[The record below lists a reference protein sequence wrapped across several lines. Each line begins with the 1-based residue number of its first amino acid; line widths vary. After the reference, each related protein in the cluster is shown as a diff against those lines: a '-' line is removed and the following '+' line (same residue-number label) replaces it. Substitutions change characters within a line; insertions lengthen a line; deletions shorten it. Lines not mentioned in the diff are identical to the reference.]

1 MPTAAPHNIS
11 LADLHAAGLR
21 LRPVEAVTIARELTL
36 RAHRGELP
44 GIPSSTV
51 LRFTNEGDTL
61 CEGPVAAGQSVER
74 AGRLLESL
82 LPGFDAPPEFRVP
95 GALRLVVAR
104 SLGTLDLPAY
114 STLDEFAD
122 AMARFG
128 ADDMRTVVGG
138 FVRTWRAAV
147 ESADVPADGATETEV
162 VTESLELTI
171 SDVRRAR
178 RATGLRLADI
188 AQRSRIPIS
197 LLRELEWGYFI
208 NWPANQDGR
217 SQLVRY
223 ARAAGLDV
231 EVVMRAVWPVLEQAV
246 RTREGAPAV
255 VEGAIVEDEPAVP
268 AADTRLVRRQPDR
281 SLETRKKLERR
292 PLWLAAL
299 AIPAL
304 LAIGFIPAA
313 WQARINDAGAA
324 PASSAAAAPPASTP
338 RPTEG
343 SSPSGPAGPGAPSV
357 QTQGGAPK
365 SDASAPSSMTTTT
378 TAPGQSPPA
387 QVLGNV
393 AGARVPVVA
402 SQRVSSTE
410 PGPSPDRAD
419 LPDAADLPDEHV
431 AFSPTFASV
440 GSAMFYHAD
449 AGDSSA
455 LMRADTDSSGAV
467 LRVTRIVDDS
477 AKNFH
482 VRPSPDGARIAFD
495 SDREGERA
503 VYIADANGKNVR
515 RISGPGFAAVPSW
528 SPDGRTLAF
537 VRAEPR
543 RPRVWNLWTS
553 DLESGDTRRLTNH
566 RVGQPWGASW
576 FPDGRRIAYSHEA
589 RLIIRSIDSG
599 EERVF
604 NTPKAGHL
612 VRTPAVSPDGSKVMF
627 QVHKDG
633 AWLLDVANGA
643 MRKVLADPTAEEF
656 TWSSDGRRVAYHS
669 RKAGGWGVWMM
680 TSR

>member
-1 MPTAAPHNIS
+1 MPTAVPHNIS

-51 LRFTNEGDTL
+51 LRFTSEGDTA

-95 GALRLVVAR
+95 GALRLIVAR

-114 STLDEFAD
+114 ATLDEFAE
-122 AMARFG
+122 AIARFG
-128 ADDMRTVVGG
+128 AADMRTIVRGL
-138 FVRTWRAAV
+138 VRTWRAAV
-147 ESADVPADGATETEV
+147 EAADVPVAGTAAAEV

-188 AQRSRIPIS
+188 AQRSRIPMS

-208 NWPANQDGR
+208 NWPADQYGR

-231 EVVMRAVWPVLEQAV
+231 EVVMRAVWPVLEEAA
-246 RTREGAPAV
+246 RTRSAV
-255 VEGAIVEDEPAVP
+255 PVVVDGAIIDGEPEAVP
-268 AADTRLVRRQPDR
+268 VSETRLVRLEPALP
-281 SLETRKKLERR
+281 LETRKEPERR

-313 WQARINDAGAA
+313 WQSRVKEAAATPASTTATSARGDSARAGNGAA
-324 PASSAAAAPPASTP
+324 TAPAENVGRSAETPAPQTTAAPPAPITTTVSNP
-338 RPTEG
+338 APTESVPG
-343 SSPSGPAGPGAPSV
+343 SEAAATAPVPAAAS
-357 QTQGGAPK
+357 QQ
-365 SDASAPSSMTTTT
+365 ASASQLNNG
-378 TAPGQSPPA
+378 AKPG
-387 QVLGNV
+387 
-393 AGARVPVVA
+393 
-402 SQRVSSTE
+402 
-410 PGPSPDRAD
+410 RAD
-419 LPDAADLPDEHV
+419 LPQDDIAY
-431 AFSPTFASV
+431 SPSFATA

-467 LRVTRIVDDS
+467 LRVTSIVDDS

-482 VRPSPDGARIAFD
+482 ARPSPDGSRIAFD

-503 VYIADANGKNVR
+503 VYVADANGKNVR
-515 RISGPGFAAVPSW
+515 RISGQGFSAVPSW

-537 VRAEPR
+537 VRAEPG
-543 RPRVWNLWTS
+543 RPKVWNLWAS
-553 DLESGDTRRLTNH
+553 DLESGETRRLTNY
-566 RVGQPWGASW
+566 RYGQTWGAAW
-576 FPDGRRIAYSHEA
+576 FPDGRRIAYSHEK
-589 RLIIRSIDSG
+589 RLVIRSMDTG

-604 NTPKAGHL
+604 NTPKPSEL
-612 VRTPAVSPDGSKVMF
+612 VRTPAVSPDGRRVMF
-627 QVHKDG
+627 QVQNDG
-633 AWLLDVANGA
+633 AWLLDVATGS

-656 TWSSDGRRVAYHS
+656 AWSPDGRRVAYHS
-669 RKAGGWGVWMM
+669 RRAGGWGVWMM
-680 TSR
+680 ASR